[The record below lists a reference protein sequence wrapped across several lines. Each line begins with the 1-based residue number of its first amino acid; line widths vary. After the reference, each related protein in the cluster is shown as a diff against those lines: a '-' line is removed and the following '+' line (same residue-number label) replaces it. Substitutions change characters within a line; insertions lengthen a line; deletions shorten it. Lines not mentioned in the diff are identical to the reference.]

1 MLSLLKITVHNQA
14 QIAKEEEEEEG
25 EEKEAHTRKINRDKE
40 KKKKKKEKRVCVFRE
55 NKGKRV
61 LDGVGVK

>member
-1 MLSLLKITVHNQA
+1 MLSPLKIIVHNQA

-40 KKKKKKEKRVCVFRE
+40 KKKKKKGKKSVFRGK
-55 NKGKRV
+55 KGKRV